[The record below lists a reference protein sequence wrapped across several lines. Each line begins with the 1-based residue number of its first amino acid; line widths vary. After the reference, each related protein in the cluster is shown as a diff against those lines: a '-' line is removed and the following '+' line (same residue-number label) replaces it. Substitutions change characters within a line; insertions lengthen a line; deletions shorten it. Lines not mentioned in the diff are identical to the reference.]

1 MRIFV
6 TGIGIFTSI
15 GKNSTETLHSIETG
29 HSGIGYAQYLKTNL
43 KDILPVAEIKHSNE
57 ELALMAGVENVQHF
71 TRTALLAIFAARQSV
86 QDAGLSVEELSKAG
100 LVSATSV
107 GGMDKSENFY
117 PEFISNPDKGRL
129 RNIVHHD
136 CGDSTEA
143 IARELGLKQ
152 FLTTIST
159 ACSSSA
165 NSIMLGARLI
175 KNGYV
180 DRVLA
185 GGADSLTRFTMN
197 GFNSLMILDKNHC
210 KPFDE
215 NRNGLNLGEGAAYL
229 VLESEESAIKNN
241 RKIYCEL
248 KGYGNACDA
257 FHQTAS
263 SPDGYGAWL
272 AMKKAL
278 DTAHLSPEE
287 ISYINVH
294 GTGTQNNDL
303 SEGKAVEKLFG
314 DAIPPLSSTKAFTGH
329 TLGAAGAVEAV
340 LASLAITNGLI
351 YPNLNFSEKMKE
363 LNFLPNIKLIKNAT
377 VNHVLSNSFGFG
389 GNNSTLIFSRS

>member
-29 HSGIGYAQYLKTNL
+29 RSGIGYAEYLKTNL
-43 KDILPVAEIKHSNE
+43 KDILPVAEIKYSNE
-57 ELALMAGVENVQHF
+57 ELALMAGVENAQHF

-86 QDAGLSVEELSKAG
+86 QDAGLSAEELSKTG

-107 GGMDKSENFY
+107 GGMDTSENFY
-117 PEFISNPDKGRL
+117 PEFISDQSKGRL

-152 FLTTIST
+152 FMTTIST

-248 KGYGNACDA
+248 SGYGNACDA

-278 DTAHLSPEE
+278 DTAHLLPEE

-340 LASLAITNGLI
+340 LASLAINHGLI

-363 LNFLPNIKLIKNAT
+363 LNFLPNIKLIKNTT